1 MRHIKACMKSWV
13 RSETS
18 ISFFL
23 ACFSVPKEAREGD
36 TVGMQS
42 CFSW

>member
-18 ISFFL
+18 ISL
-23 ACFSVPKEAREGD
+23 CFSVPKEAREGD